1 MPLRQSA
8 LEPTEGKERVADV
21 LCSVAGVSRTGTR
34 GPSVSGGAHQV
45 THQTREKGCCP
56 SREQPGEKRGQV
68 HFLSLRYLG
77 LTCLI
82 YKMRIIRPPNL
93 RLLRRQNESMSMKHL
108 EQYWVNSR

>member
-45 THQTREKGCCP
+45 THQTRERGAVLPENNQEKKGAKFIFC
-56 SREQPGEKRGQV
+56 
-68 HFLSLRYLG
+68 LSG
-77 LTCLI
+77 T
-82 YKMRIIRPPNL
+82 
-93 RLLRRQNESMSMKHL
+93 
-108 EQYWVNSR
+108 WVSPASSIK